1 MKYNCSHNNKL
12 YTKCVQNYDKK
23 QPQNYSTQLNEEFLF
38 NENIPRRKTLIKI
51 TKHKLINTESSDK
64 IVNITQKII
73 TSVEVSSDVDE
84 IH

>member
-1 MKYNCSHNNKL
+1 M
-12 YTKCVQNYDKK
+12 QNYDKK

-51 TKHKLINTESSDK
+51 KHKLINTESSDK